1 MLRLILLCM
10 TFLLAACPC
19 HGQLPAPSRVTISVT
34 SPTSFN
40 VDFSNVVGA
49 VEYKVTYTA
58 QHNPLVTASVKVTTS
73 PVQVSNVANNINYNV
88 VVQAINSSN
97 KLGTKS
103 SQVRARTAPDG
114 SRILNVITTPIF
126 FTIFLEETPGATAW
140 EVEVIDTITGTS
152 RIISVPTGVPSNTLY
167 VAIITSLNPNTPH
180 TLRARVSQ
188 INGVTSFT
196 ATQSPFGAQYSV
208 RTDKISAFG
217 RVVLLTKP
225 YTSNLATDQAFINQT
240 NAELL
245 AAYKAISSNV
255 EDVLMVEV
263 ANNSGNVLYHHEIV
277 LSDRNASAASVNPN
291 ITQLTLNDGTLYSG
305 FLAAYDLART
315 PGYIFSYPPF
325 GPPQA
330 SLSHRT
336 DGIVCPHLS
345 IDEREWLLFTNIPGP
360 EQTAII
366 GTNRNGQT
374 SSGSTII
381 FSNDGVRASSST
393 TNYFTFTSNTI
404 YGIKHRYTIKL
415 CSSSNTTAPVYD
427 RVYEAAFQSS
437 LTTPSDK
444 YTIFYTTA
452 PILPPSSVSSAV
464 ITSGGINV
472 VLPASLARATQYSV
486 TVGTNTATLAQTDL
500 DSSPSYQVFVPSN
513 TTINQGD
520 NISVRMEA
528 TSRFANGNTATVTGN
543 FNVAADIDECTLGT
557 HNCNTSATCT
567 NTTGSFTCACKTGFT
582 GDGVS
587 CTDIDECTL
596 GTHNCNTNA
605 NCTNT
610 IGSFTCIC
618 KTGFAGDGL
627 TCINIG
633 PCTLGTHNCHENATC
648 TNTNGSF
655 TCTCKPGL
663 SGNGSFCGALG
674 KVTGFMVIEVG
685 STIISIKWYSVHGAL
700 SYVLSVI
707 TSSTS
712 PQKRRAV
719 FTDSPFIVTG
729 TNITVNGLQSGTTY
743 NASIRAQN
751 NAGNGPLS
759 YLQVTTRPS
768 PPMNLSVNI
777 TNITEAV
784 ATWLAPDGAVTYNVT
799 LTMMN
804 NVPVISRNISQM
816 DVETLF
822 RNLEAPGIYEVSVS
836 ACNVDG
842 LCGSSVKTTF
852 IIDFD
857 ECKNDTHNCH
867 ENATC
872 NNTLTSYTCA
882 CNTGFTGDGLSC
894 TDTIECTSGTHNCH
908 ANANCTNTIGSFT
921 CTCNTGFTGNGLN
934 CPDIDECT
942 LGTHNCDPNADCSN
956 TIGSFT
962 CACKPGFIGS
972 GQNCSINCNSR
983 SDQEICSAFTGLC
996 PSNKRNC
1003 IRVTDNSI
1011 IPVYDCSCQV
1021 ERLSPCNN
1029 FNSVVNCTI
1038 NGCANGA
1045 CSEYSNSVCVNT
1057 TDRATCTCPIG
1068 RIFSASTSNCIVPE
1082 VAGIPWWIILIVCI
1096 FALMAVV
1103 LVLYILWQERRTKK
1117 YTLPVKPTNG
1127 RYNDINIES
1136 EGKNS
1141 ISTEEGT
1148 EETTNG
1154 TIGSDK
1160 EEPKPSED
1168 PRLNNAIEDDAL

>member
-1 MLRLILLCM
+1 MFITKHFSNRKFSNMLRLILLCM

-557 HNCNTSATCT
+557 HNCHTNATCTNTDGSFTCACNTGFSGDGVSCMDIDECTLGTHNCHANAICTNTTGSFTCACNTGFSGDGVSCMDIDECTLGTHNCHANAICTNTTGSFTCACNTGFSGDGVSCMDIDECTLGTHNCHANANCTNTNGSFTCTCNTGFTGDGVSCTDIGPCESVLHNCHATATCTNFFGSTACICNIGYTGDGVSCTDIDECTLGTHNCHADSTCTNTIGRFTCTCKIGYTGNGLSCTDIDECTLGTHNCHANATCT
-567 NTTGSFTCACKTGFT
+567 NTTGSFTCTCNSGFTGDGVSCTDNDECTTNADNCHANANCTNTTGSFTCACNTGFT

-596 GTHNCNTNA
+596 GTHNCDT
-605 NCTNT
+605 
-610 IGSFTCIC
+610 
-618 KTGFAGDGL
+618 
-627 TCINIG
+627 
-633 PCTLGTHNCHENATC
+633 NATC
-648 TNTNGSF
+648 TNTTGSF
-655 TCTCKPGL
+655 
-663 SGNGSFCGALG
+663 
-674 KVTGFMVIEVG
+674 
-685 STIISIKWYSVHGAL
+685 
-700 SYVLSVI
+700 
-707 TSSTS
+707 
-712 PQKRRAV
+712 
-719 FTDSPFIVTG
+719 
-729 TNITVNGLQSGTTY
+729 
-743 NASIRAQN
+743 
-751 NAGNGPLS
+751 
-759 YLQVTTRPS
+759 
-768 PPMNLSVNI
+768 
-777 TNITEAV
+777 
-784 ATWLAPDGAVTYNVT
+784 
-799 LTMMN
+799 
-804 NVPVISRNISQM
+804 
-816 DVETLF
+816 
-822 RNLEAPGIYEVSVS
+822 
-836 ACNVDG
+836 
-842 LCGSSVKTTF
+842 
-852 IIDFD
+852 
-857 ECKNDTHNCH
+857 
-867 ENATC
+867 
-872 NNTLTSYTCA
+872 TCA
-882 CNTGFTGDGLSC
+882 CNTGFTGDGVSC
-894 TDTIECTSGTHNCH
+894 T
-908 ANANCTNTIGSFT
+908 
-921 CTCNTGFTGNGLN
+921 
-934 CPDIDECT
+934 DIDECT
-942 LGTHNCDPNADCSN
+942 LGTHNCD
-956 TIGSFT
+956 
-962 CACKPGFIGS
+962 
-972 GQNCSINCNSR
+972 IN
-983 SDQEICSAFTGLC
+983 
-996 PSNKRNC
+996 
-1003 IRVTDNSI
+1003 
-1011 IPVYDCSCQV
+1011 
-1021 ERLSPCNN
+1021 
-1029 FNSVVNCTI
+1029 
-1038 NGCANGA
+1038 
-1045 CSEYSNSVCVNT
+1045 
-1057 TDRATCTCPIG
+1057 ATCTNTNGDFAC
-1068 RIFSASTSNCIVPE
+1068 SSSTSETATMLTVIVGALLCI
-1082 VAGIPWWIILIVCI
+1082 ATIL
-1096 FALMAVV
+1096 F
-1103 LVLYILWQERRTKK
+1103 
-1117 YTLPVKPTNG
+1117 
-1127 RYNDINIES
+1127 
-1136 EGKNS
+1136 
-1141 ISTEEGT
+1141 
-1148 EETTNG
+1148 
-1154 TIGSDK
+1154 
-1160 EEPKPSED
+1160 
-1168 PRLNNAIEDDAL
+1168 